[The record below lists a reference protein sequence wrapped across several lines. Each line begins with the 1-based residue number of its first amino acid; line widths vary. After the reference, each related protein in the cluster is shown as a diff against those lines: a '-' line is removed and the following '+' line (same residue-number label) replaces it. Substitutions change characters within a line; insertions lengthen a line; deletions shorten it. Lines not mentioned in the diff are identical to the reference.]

1 MAPSSTSNSLS
12 SPPHDTEGQHHE
24 RLFLTTEQ
32 DEMVGNIKTIFQ
44 CMLI

>member
-1 MAPSSTSNSLS
+1 MAPSSTSNPLS
-12 SPPHDTEGQHHE
+12 SPHDTEGQHHE